1 MRMGRQKLRKLRSGC
16 ALSQKEHLAR
26 LDQLSGKG
34 TDQALLGRVLQSPAV
49 KAQFHA
55 FSNMHRRA
63 AVGLAQKTILF
74 QAFDIAPNRHHRDA
88 QLVGQRLG
96 LNRLILSHTL
106 QNQPPSFACQHDRS
120 SLTDLTKKNKLSH
133 IFIDKV
139 CSLLYTLSN
148 KAWLCQGC
156 YLPRSALS
164 V

>member
-74 QAFDIAPNRHHRDA
+74 QAFGPQSTDTQPHAPESA
-88 QLVGQRLG
+88 AFVRL
-96 LNRLILSHTL
+96 
-106 QNQPPSFACQHDRS
+106 PA
-120 SLTDLTKKNKLSH
+120 
-133 IFIDKV
+133 
-139 CSLLYTLSN
+139 
-148 KAWLCQGC
+148 
-156 YLPRSALS
+156 
-164 V
+164 